1 MFNTMFQ
8 YDEAK
13 RIYAVS
19 VGSTPVGELYMEADG
34 CYVFDP
40 IVGRTGYWPAWMM
53 QSIVD
58 KLTELNAEWEEHLT
72 KALGQSEG
80 LDSGEGLEVN

>member
-1 MFNTMFQ
+1 MFNTMFE

-13 RIYAVS
+13 RTYAVK
-19 VGSTPVGELYMEADG
+19 VGGMPMGELYMEVDG

-40 IVGRTGYWPAWMM
+40 ITGRSGYWPAWMM

-58 KLTELNAEWEEHLT
+58 KLTELNAEWEEQLT
-72 KALGQSEG
+72 KALGNVPPV
-80 LDSGEGLEVN
+80 DPGEGLKVN